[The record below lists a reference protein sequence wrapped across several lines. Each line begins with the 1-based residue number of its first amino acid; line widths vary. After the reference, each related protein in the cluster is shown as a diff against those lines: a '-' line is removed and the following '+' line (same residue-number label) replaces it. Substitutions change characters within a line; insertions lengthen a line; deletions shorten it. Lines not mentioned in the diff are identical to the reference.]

1 MSNDYKYKYIKY
13 KLKYLKVSEELKNI
27 KEHNIN
33 NTNNTNNTKDNII
46 KQEFQ
51 YVKPCSGGCYLLDW

>member
-13 KLKYLKVSEELKNI
+13 KLKYLSVSKKLKEISEKKEIKIENNI
-27 KEHNIN
+27 EKTI
-33 NTNNTNNTKDNII
+33 TP
-46 KQEFQ
+46 EFQ